1 MGRDPFSHPNTKELN
16 MARDYPLERYRNIGI
31 MAHIDAGKTT
41 TTERILYYTGK
52 SYKIGEVHDGAAT
65 MDWMEQEQERG
76 ITITSAATTC
86 FWNPEDQSMDPK
98 GDPKALR
105 ENSPQHRINII
116 DTPGHVDFTIE
127 VERSLRVLDG
137 AVACFDGV
145 AGVEPQSET
154 VWRQADKYKVPRMC
168 FINKL
173 DRTGADFKYCVQ
185 SIIDRL
191 GATPAVL
198 YLPIGIESNLTGLV
212 DLVNERS
219 ITWQNE
225 DLGAEYVYGDIP
237 ADMADEAAQYR
248 EQLIELVVEQD
259 DDVME
264 AYLEGDMPDTKTLKS
279 LIRKGTLNQSFVP
292 VLCGSAFKNKGV
304 QPLLDAVV
312 DYMPSPL
319 DVPAISGV
327 LPNSEEEASRESSD
341 EAPFSAL
348 AFKVMNDPFV
358 GSLTFT
364 RIYSGKLEK
373 GTVLNSVKEK
383 KEKIGRILEMHSND
397 RKDIEEAFAG
407 DIVALAGMKATTTGD
422 TLCDMAKPIILERM
436 EFPDPVI
443 ELSVEP
449 KTKADQEKM
458 GVALNR
464 LAAEDPSFRVTTD
477 HESGQTIIKG
487 MGELHLDI
495 LVDRMKREFKVEA
508 NVGAPQ
514 VAYRESLGR
523 EVEVTYTHKKQ
534 SGGSGQFGEAKVVV
548 SPGERGQG
556 VVFEDEI
563 KGGNIPREY
572 IPSVEK
578 GMREQAES
586 GFLVGFPII
595 DFTIRLIDGKYH
607 DVDSSTVAFEITGR
621 GAMREAA
628 QKSGIKLLE
637 PVMKVEVV
645 TPEDYLG
652 DVIGDLNSRRGQIQ
666 GTDARGIATAVEAF
680 VPLANMFGYVN
691 ELRSF
696 SQGRAQYTMQF
707 SHYDE
712 VPASVA
718 QEVKEKLA

>member
-1 MGRDPFSHPNTKELN
+1 
-16 MARDYPLERYRNIGI
+16 MARSHPLERYRNIGI

-52 SYKIGEVHDGAAT
+52 SYKIGEVHEGTAT

-86 FWNPEDQSMDPK
+86 FWND
-98 GDPKALR
+98 
-105 ENSPQHRINII
+105 HRINII

-154 VWRQADKYKVPRMC
+154 VWRQAEKYKVPRMC
-168 FINKL
+168 FVNKL
-173 DRTGADFKYCVQ
+173 DRTGANFDMCVGM
-185 SIIDRL
+185 IKDRL
-191 GATPAVL
+191 GARPAVL
-198 YLPIGIESNLTGLV
+198 YLPVGLESQFKGLV
-212 DLVNERS
+212 DLVENRAIIWLEES
-219 ITWQNE
+219 
-225 DLGAEYVYGDIP
+225 LGAKFEYKDIP
-237 ADMADEAAQYR
+237 DDLKDAAAAAR
-248 EQLIELVVEQD
+248 SELIEMAVEQD

-264 AYLEGDMPDTKTLKS
+264 AYLEGNEPDVATLKR
-279 LIRKGTLNQSFVP
+279 LIRKGTLNFSFVP

-304 QPLLDAVV
+304 QPLLDAVI
-312 DYMPSPL
+312 DFLPSPL
-319 DVPAISGV
+319 DIPDVQGVKLDGETADTRPA
-327 LPNSEEEASRESSD
+327 ED
-341 EAPFSAL
+341 TAPMSAL
-348 AFKVMNDPFV
+348 AFKIMNDPFV
-358 GSLTFT
+358 GSLTFA

-373 GTVLNSVKEK
+373 GTYLNSVKDK
-383 KEKIGRILEMHSND
+383 KEKIGRMLLMHANS
-397 RKDIEEAFAG
+397 REDIDEAYAG
-407 DIVALAGMKATTTGD
+407 DIVALAGLKETTTGD
-422 TLCDMAKPIILERM
+422 TLCSPSAPIILERM

-458 GVALNR
+458 GIALNR
-464 LAAEDPSFRVTTD
+464 LAAEDPSFRVSTD

-487 MGELHLDI
+487 MGELHLEI

-514 VAYRESLGR
+514 VAYREYLKKA
-523 EVEVTYTHKKQ
+523 VELTYTHKKQ
-534 SGGSGQFGEAKVVV
+534 SGGSGQFGEVKVQVK
-548 SPGERGQG
+548 PGERGSG
-556 VVFEDEI
+556 FVFVDEV

-578 GMREQAES
+578 GMRETAE
-586 GFLVGFPII
+586 GGALIGFPIVDI
-595 DFTIRLIDGKYH
+595 EVHLIDGKYH
-607 DVDSSTVAFEITGR
+607 DVDSSALAFEITGR

-628 QKSGIKLLE
+628 QKSGITILE
-637 PVMKVEVV
+637 PIMKVEVV

-666 GTDARGIATAVEAF
+666 GTDTRGNAQVVEAM

-691 ELRSF
+691 QLRSF
-696 SQGRAQYTMQF
+696 TQGRAQYTMQF

-712 VPASVA
+712 VPANVA
-718 QEVKEKLA
+718 EEVKAKLA

>member
-1 MGRDPFSHPNTKELN
+1 
-16 MARDYPLERYRNIGI
+16 MARSHPLERYRNIGI

-41 TTERILYYTGK
+41 TTERILFYTGK

-86 FWNPEDQSMDPK
+86 FWQADDGKGPE
-98 GDPKALR
+98 
-105 ENSPQHRINII
+105 HRINII

-154 VWRQADKYKVPRMC
+154 VWRQADKYGVPRMC

-173 DRTGADFKYCVQ
+173 DRTGANFKYCVQ

-191 GATPAVL
+191 GARPAVL
-198 YLPIGIESNLTGLV
+198 YLPIGIEADLKGLV
-212 DLVNERS
+212 DLVNNRAIIWKDEA
-219 ITWQNE
+219 
-225 DLGAEYVYGDIP
+225 LGAEFFYEEIP
-237 ADMADEAAQYR
+237 ADMADEAAVYR
-248 EQLIELVVEQD
+248 SELIELAVEQD
-259 DDVME
+259 DDAME
-264 AYLEGDMPDTKTLKS
+264 AYLEGNEPDVATLKA

-292 VLCGSAFKNKGV
+292 VCCGSAFKNKGV

-312 DYMPSPL
+312 DYLPSPL
-319 DVPAISGV
+319 DIPDVQGLKMDSNEPDSRPAT
-327 LPNSEEEASRESSD
+327 D

-358 GSLTFT
+358 GSLTFI
-364 RIYSGKLEK
+364 RIYSGVLGK
-373 GTVLNSVKEK
+373 GTYLNSVKDK
-383 KEKIGRILEMHSND
+383 KEKVGRMLEMHANE
-397 RKDIEEAFAG
+397 RKDVDEAFAG
-407 DIVALAGMKATTTGD
+407 DIIALAGMKETTTGD
-422 TLCDMAKPIILERM
+422 TLCAEKAPIVLERM
-436 EFPDPVI
+436 EFPEPVI

-458 GVALNR
+458 GIALNR
-464 LAAEDPSFRVTTD
+464 LSAEDPSFRVSTD

-514 VAYRESLGR
+514 VAYREYLAR
-523 EVEVTYTHKKQ
+523 EVEVDYTHKKQ
-534 SGGSGQFGEAKVVV
+534 SGGSGQFGRVKVTVI
-548 SPGERGQG
+548 PGERGQG
-556 VVFEDEI
+556 VIFEDVI

-572 IPSVEK
+572 IPAIEK
-578 GMREQAES
+578 GFREQAAS
-586 GFLVGFPII
+586 GHLVGFPII
-595 DFTIRLIDGKYH
+595 DFSIKLTDGAYH
-607 DVDSSTVAFEITGR
+607 DVDSSAIAFEIAAR
-621 GAMREAA
+621 GAMREVA
-628 QKSGIKLLE
+628 QKAGIKLLE
-637 PVMKVEVV
+637 PIMKVEVV
-645 TPEDYLG
+645 TPDDYLG

-666 GTDARGIATAVEAF
+666 GTDTRGNAQAVEAF

-696 SQGRAQYTMQF
+696 TQGRANYTMQF

-712 VPASVA
+712 VPANVA
-718 QEVKEKLA
+718 AEVKEKLA